1 MATKSPLKNG
11 NVANQTN
18 DAIATSELDGET
30 QALSWLLDAFPSMS
44 LEEIASAYSRTNC
57 DANKTAEVL
66 MKLESSS
73 TTASL
78 CGTIVENENL
88 VLREL
93 PKKKDIYGQKG
104 MNSGHTSK
112 TSNGKKQKK
121 ISFATGTISS
131 FLGSRN
137 ARVMPCQ
144 NKSEGAVNAW
154 NDKGKN
160 LKKIQVD
167 GTATPRDLIDTIDIM
182 QQRHIEEFL
191 NSMMGDGLQ
200 LDMAT
205 VKDVLGECGYDVQKS
220 LNILLDMAATTKIH
234 HKDGSSGTSSG
245 DYSSDKE
252 GLIEISFR
260 AMSESFPD
268 RDQCELLRACQA
280 AEGDIEQALSIL
292 IEKDNLSTFEKN
304 GVEYVRQQSDIEK
317 NSVKSTLEQLKRS
330 FPDLSETTLN
340 EILESVNF
348 SYSEAINTLIE
359 SGVKSRHVETTD
371 KSSLPRQVLESLF
384 KITEI
389 SEEPPANTGFVT
401 AMRLKRKSK
410 KVPTQNPLANL
421 SETTDALPK
430 DGVQEEEDEYNHH
443 RKIAGQHWGTMK
455 SYYQEAAEAYS
466 KGERSRAGYLSE
478 EGNYYKQL
486 AREADEKASQQIF
499 DIKNR
504 DFQNDVTIDL
514 HSQHVKD
521 AIRLLKLHLESLACI
536 SSIHCLKV
544 ITGNGRGR
552 IKRAV
557 TQFLEKEGI
566 NWTDENTGAIVINIA
581 DINPNDLSF
590 VNTDNDG

>member
-11 NVANQTN
+11 NVANSTN

-30 QALSWLLDAFPSMS
+30 QVLSWLLDAFPSMS

-66 MKLESSS
+66 MKLENN
-73 TTASL
+73 TTTSSL
-78 CGTIVENENL
+78 CGEIVENENL

-112 TSNGKKQKK
+112 ISNGKKQKK

-144 NKSEGAVNAW
+144 NKAEGAVNAW
-154 NDKGKN
+154 KDKGKN

-167 GTATPRDLIDTIDIM
+167 GTGTPRDLTDIGIM

-220 LNILLDMAATTKIH
+220 LNRLLDMAATSKIH

-245 DYSSDKE
+245 DYSSEKE

-268 RDQCELLRACQA
+268 RDQCEILRACQA
-280 AEGDIEQALSIL
+280 AEGDFEQALSIL
-292 IEKDNLSTFEKN
+292 IEKDNLNTFGIKE
-304 GVEYVRQQSDIEK
+304 EECVRQQPDIEK
-317 NSVKSTLEQLKRS
+317 NSVKSTLEQLKRN

-348 SYSEAINTLIE
+348 SYSDAINTLIE
-359 SGVKSRHVETTD
+359 SGVKPRHVETSD
-371 KSSLPRQVLESLF
+371 ISSLPRQLLESLF

-410 KVPTQNPLANL
+410 KVPTQISLANL

-430 DGVQEEEDEYNHH
+430 DGVQVEEDEYNSL
-443 RKIAGQHWGTMK
+443 RKIASQHWGTMK
-455 SYYQEAAEAYS
+455 SYYQEAAVAYS
-466 KGERSRAGYLSE
+466 KGERALAAYLSG

-514 HSQHVKD
+514 HSQHVKE
-521 AIRLLKLHLESLACI
+521 AIRLLKLHIESLACI

-544 ITGNGRGR
+544 ITGSARGR

-566 NWTDENTGAIVINIA
+566 NWTDENTGAIVIKIA
-581 DINPNDLSF
+581 DINPDDLSF

>member
-292 IEKDNLSTFEKN
+292 IEKDNLNTFEKN
-304 GVEYVRQQSDIEK
+304 GEEYVRQQPDIEK

-359 SGVKSRHVETTD
+359 SGVKSRHVETSD

-410 KVPTQNPLANL
+410 KVPTQNPLANI

>member
-304 GVEYVRQQSDIEK
+304 GEEYVRQQSDIEK

>member
-304 GVEYVRQQSDIEK
+304 GEEYVRQQSDIEK

-359 SGVKSRHVETTD
+359 SGVKSRHVETSD

>member
-292 IEKDNLSTFEKN
+292 IEKDNLNTFEKN
-304 GVEYVRQQSDIEK
+304 GEEYVRQQPDIEK

>member
-1 MATKSPLKNG
+1 MATKSPFKNG
-11 NVANQTN
+11 NVANPT
-18 DAIATSELDGET
+18 DDTIAISDLDGET
-30 QALSWLLDAFPSMS
+30 HALSWLLDAFPSMS

-66 MKLESSS
+66 MKLENST

-93 PKKKDIYGQKG
+93 PKKKDIYDQKG
-104 MNSGHTSK
+104 MNSGRTSK
-112 TSNGKKQKK
+112 MSNGKKQKK
-121 ISFATGTISS
+121 ISVATGTISS
-131 FLGSRN
+131 FLGNRN
-137 ARVMPCQ
+137 ARVTPCQ
-144 NKSEGAVNAW
+144 NKAEGAVNAW
-154 NDKGKN
+154 KDKGKN

-167 GTATPRDLIDTIDIM
+167 GTGRPLDLTDTMDLM

-220 LNILLDMAATTKIH
+220 LNRLLDMAATSKIL
-234 HKDGSSGTSSG
+234 HKDGSSGTSNG
-245 DYSSDKE
+245 DYSSEKD

-280 AEGDIEQALSIL
+280 ADGDIEQALSIL
-292 IEKDNLSTFEKN
+292 EKDNLNTFGTKGEC
-304 GVEYVRQQSDIEK
+304 VRQQPDREI

-330 FPDLSETTLN
+330 FPDLSESTLN

-348 SYSEAINTLIE
+348 DYSEAINTLIE
-359 SGVKSRHVETTD
+359 AGVKSRHVKTSD
-371 KSSLPRQVLESLF
+371 KSSLPREVLESLF
-384 KITEI
+384 KISES
-389 SEEPPANTGFVT
+389 SEEPPPSTSYVS

-410 KVPTQNPLANL
+410 KVPTQNSLANL
-421 SETTDALPK
+421 SEATDALPK
-430 DGVQEEEDEYNHH
+430 EGIEEEEDEYSHL
-443 RKIAGQHWGTMK
+443 RKIASQHWGTMK
-455 SYYQEAAEAYS
+455 SYYQEAAAAYS
-466 KGERSRAGYLSE
+466 KGERARAGYLSE
-478 EGNYYKQL
+478 EGNYYKQI
-486 AREADEKASQQIF
+486 ARETDEKASQRIF

-521 AIRLLKLHLESLACI
+521 AIRLLKLHIQSLACI

-566 NWTDENTGAIVINIA
+566 NWTDENPGAIVIKIA
-581 DINPNDLSF
+581 DVNPNDLSF

>member
-18 DAIATSELDGET
+18 DAIVTSELDGET

-304 GVEYVRQQSDIEK
+304 GEEYVRQQSDIEK

>member
-292 IEKDNLSTFEKN
+292 IEKDNLNTFEKN
-304 GVEYVRQQSDIEK
+304 GEEYVRQQSDIEK

>member
-167 GTATPRDLIDTIDIM
+167 GTATPRDLIDTIDIL

-292 IEKDNLSTFEKN
+292 IEKDNLNTFEKN
-304 GVEYVRQQSDIEK
+304 GEEYVRQQPDIEK

-359 SGVKSRHVETTD
+359 SGVKSRHVETSD

-410 KVPTQNPLANL
+410 KVPTQNPLANI